1 MKAYGDI
8 VRLDIVDSYSDL
20 SGKTLKMFSVLPQKI
35 DADFYFK
42 VDDDVAV
49 NIDAMETY
57 LTAQRKHGNLY
68 LVRHAQVALLSPTCV
83 IERGIALQSVCSC
96 LSATLPSTHSVS
108 LPCSSNITAERFF
121 PVRRANNKQLRGL
134 QAYALAAMRPV
145 ACCPHPG

>member
-68 LVRHAQVALLSPTCV
+68 LVSHALVLLSLAPV
-83 IERGIALQSVCSC
+83 VSLSGALHCRPDTLLAAACPQGCTIPI
-96 LSATLPSTHSVS
+96 LSACLAVAVGKD
-108 LPCSSNITAERFF
+108 LTAERLFA
-121 PVRRANNKQLRGL
+121 VRRAITSN
-134 QAYALAAMRPV
+134 
-145 ACCPHPG
+145 